1 MSKKTCE
8 AFFCNN
14 KCNPKYR
21 YCYQCAKKKGLIGSG
36 GGSGSL
42 FWIVVILFL
51 IWIM

>member
-36 GGSGSL
+36 GSGSL